1 MGALVI
7 LKNYFL
13 HTLTIN
19 LCPRASFYFRYC
31 SADKLNYTLR
41 DFRAKRLSRRCL
53 SRTPPRAHPN
63 FLITFQFT
71 ACTTSSLFRS
81 GLIKLYLIKV
91 ASHHW
96 SYANAVLLV
105 WCSDA
110 CILISDFEI
119 RGKLWTHAS
128 EAIKILIK
136 IQTCHKENF
145 HEQNYQKQKVR
156 LNSSKKWK

>member
-1 MGALVI
+1 MDTRCALRRWRIEWRFINPAPSTTVGALVI

-31 SADKLNYTLR
+31 SADKLNYTLG
-41 DFRAKRLSRRCL
+41 DFRERLSRRCL
-53 SRTPPRAHPN
+53 CRVPPRALPN

-71 ACTTSSLFRS
+71 ACTTSSHFRS

-119 RGKLWTHAS
+119 REKLCRR
-128 EAIKILIK
+128 LRGN
-136 IQTCHKENF
+136 QNF
-145 HEQNYQKQKVR
+145 N
-156 LNSSKKWK
+156 